1 MRSIGPSSW
10 IRFFMFTLSAAGL
23 ALAASPRSASAQA
36 SAPELPQPSPKAR
49 VEQRVGLT
57 DFSVD
62 YSSPAVKARPIWGQ
76 LVPFDRPWRTG
87 ANAATKL
94 TASRDFKF
102 GGKTIPAGAYALYTI
117 PGKTQWTVALSSST
131 EAWGNDGF
139 DPKKDV
145 ARVVLKPQAIRGRE
159 RLTFLFS
166 GTTDTAAALD
176 LEWEKLRIS
185 IPLEV
190 DSKTQVLANIEKA
203 VDDAWRPHFVS
214 ARYLLDNGG
223 DMDKALGYIDQSI
236 AIKPTWWNH
245 WVRAQVLDKKGRAQ
259 DAVATAEKAVQL
271 GTGDRVF
278 ESFFKADVTNS
289 LAGWKKK
296 L

>member
-1 MRSIGPSSW
+1 MRSIGSSSL
-10 IRFFMFTLSAAGL
+10 IYLCAFTLFAWS
-23 ALAASPRSASAQA
+23 SSESAQA
-36 SAPELPQPSPKAR
+36 QQSAPELPQPSPKAR

-62 YSSPAVKARPIWGQ
+62 YSSPGVKGRVIWGQ
-76 LVPFDRPWRTG
+76 LVPFDKPWRTG

-94 TASRDFKF
+94 TASREFKF
-102 GGKTIPAGAYALYTI
+102 GGKTIPAGSYSLYTV
-117 PGKTQWTVALSSST
+117 PGKASWIVALNS
-131 EAWGNDGF
+131 ALDAGGNEF
-139 DPKKDV
+139 DAKKDV
-145 ARVVLKPQAIRGRE
+145 ARITLKPQAIRGRE

-166 GTTDTAAALD
+166 STTDSSAALD
-176 LEWEKLRIS
+176 IEWEKVRIS
-185 IPLEV
+185 VPLEV
-190 DSKTQVLANIEKA
+190 DTKGQALANIQKA
-203 VDDAWRPHFVS
+203 VDDTWRPHFVS
-214 ARYLLDNGG
+214 ARFLLESGG

-245 WVRAQVLDKKGRAQ
+245 WVRAQILDKKGRAG